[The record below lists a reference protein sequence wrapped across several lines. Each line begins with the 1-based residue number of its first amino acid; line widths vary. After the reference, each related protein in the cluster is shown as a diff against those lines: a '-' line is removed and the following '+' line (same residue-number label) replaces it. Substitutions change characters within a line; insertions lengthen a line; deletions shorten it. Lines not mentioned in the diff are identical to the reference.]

1 MLRRPGDLPPGH
13 CESEAAGAGADDD
26 HGTRGRTEELEE
38 YPGDCSQYYQVIITQ
53 YLLFSGLV
61 TGELLCSAVLVN

>member
-26 HGTRGRTEELEE
+26 HGARGRGEELEE
-38 YPGDCSQYYQVIITQ
+38 HPGHCSQYYQVIISSP
-53 YLLFSGLV
+53 LLSSGLI
-61 TGELLCSAVLVN
+61 TGELLCCVG